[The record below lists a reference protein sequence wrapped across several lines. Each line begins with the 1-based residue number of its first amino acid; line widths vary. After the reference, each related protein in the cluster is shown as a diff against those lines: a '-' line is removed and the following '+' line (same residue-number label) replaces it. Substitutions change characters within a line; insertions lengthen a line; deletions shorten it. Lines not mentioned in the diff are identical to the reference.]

1 MARCPDCNKFVSL
14 DSSQDP
20 EVTVDVDETGEV
32 TCAFQIANACEQCG
46 TEMYTAEFDTSVNA
60 DAIVRVEDSM
70 TLADWLKRC
79 QEFKATGALAEDEDD
94 DIDLEVDEG
103 DLERTS
109 RTEGKLQPFDHELR
123 SPVEYDVNWECGYES
138 VDTQRSSR
146 TEGKGRGT
154 RTFYGARVGFTVKV
168 TFRGA
173 TSEFE
178 GSVEDDIQAS
188 SMDQQ
193 F

>member
-32 TCAFQIANACEQCG
+32 SCAFQIANVCEQCS
-46 TEMYTAEFDTSVNA
+46 TEMYTAEFDTSV
-60 DAIVRVEDSM
+60 DATAITRSEDSKSLAEFLSECKKKAEEI
-70 TLADWLKRC
+70 LADPD
-79 QEFKATGALAEDEDD
+79 ADHDEDLEV
-94 DIDLEVDEG
+94 DLEVDEG
-103 DLERTS
+103 DLERTD
-109 RTEGKLQPFDHELR
+109 RF
-123 SPVEYDVNWECGYES
+123 
-138 VDTQRSSR
+138 
-146 TEGKGRGT
+146 EGKGRGQ
-154 RTFYGARVGFTVKV
+154 RHFYGARVGFTVKA
-168 TFRGA
+168 TFRGVTA
-173 TSEFE
+173 EFE